1 MTNKTFIY
9 QMKNKPLTQ
18 SEQEGR
24 KIELTVELDS
34 WSPVY
39 DSRGIKFREKI
50 ALDCF
55 DFDAEINKQFINS
68 YLDHKVSIEHLLAST
83 KNKTMTV
90 EKVDNKLI
98 ATIPVDENNLQLKK
112 VADLISTGVI
122 ESNSFIFEPLEIE
135 INEIENNN
143 DLQTEIIYKKAKLI
157 SIDPVYEGFY
167 PQDKY
172 RVYDKNNIDTLE
184 YLAQQKEQEMKAE
197 ELKDEV
203 LQNTQETQN
212 TETETKEETNELQ
225 NSTNAEVEQL
235 NARIEEL
242 EKRNKEIE
250 KLKNE
255 LEEQAQERFKKVK
268 EQNAMNQ
275 TAKSYTELKDL
286 ARSGKAT
293 NEDINALNNA
303 MIDFLSEEDKYE
315 IRKLHPVAFDKLEK
329 RALDATTNEKGLA
342 VIETVQMP
350 GVLKDWTS
358 LFPEFTELASKYNLT
373 GLDTLVKNIYVPDN
387 KEITSIQEGADST
400 ALGGKTFQVKFSP
413 VRYSTF
419 ITQNNALTHGAE
431 LWSAQVENAK
441 NSIRKSI
448 RKKFWSSIF
457 THAAVTVPT
466 DGTYTG
472 GVTQEAKY
480 TTQISRKFSWND
492 IDALVREI
500 EDNYGEDKVQ
510 DFIIAMHPEVLAKLE
525 EPFLNST
532 TASFI
537 NTVYDTINK
546 KYRGLQIITTSLFP
560 EKEFTQ
566 GKKVAVLFDKN
577 SIVAYGLN
585 FIIESDPYKDMSKDQ
600 INTYIRTRGEIKLVD
615 PHVHSRFVE
624 IKQ

>member
-34 WSPVY
+34 WSPIY

-55 DFDAEINKQFINS
+55 DFDVEISKQFINS

-90 EKVDNKLI
+90 QKINNKLI
-98 ATIPVDENNLQLKK
+98 ATIPVDENNLQIKK

-167 PQDKY
+167 PQYKC

-203 LQNTQETQN
+203 LKNTKEAQET
-212 TETETKEETNELQ
+212 ETKTKEETNELQ

-268 EQNAMNQ
+268 EQNTMNQ
-275 TAKSYTELKDL
+275 TVKSYTEFKEL

-387 KEITSIQEGADST
+387 KEIGSIQEGADST

-448 RKKFWSSIF
+448 RKKILKFYFYTCSSNSSNRWNIYWWS
-457 THAAVTVPT
+457 
-466 DGTYTG
+466 DTG
-472 GVTQEAKY
+472 SKIHHTN
-480 TTQISRKFSWND
+480 F
-492 IDALVREI
+492 
-500 EDNYGEDKVQ
+500 
-510 DFIIAMHPEVLAKLE
+510 
-525 EPFLNST
+525 
-532 TASFI
+532 
-537 NTVYDTINK
+537 K
-546 KYRGLQIITTSLFP
+546 KI
-560 EKEFTQ
+560 
-566 GKKVAVLFDKN
+566 
-577 SIVAYGLN
+577 
-585 FIIESDPYKDMSKDQ
+585 
-600 INTYIRTRGEIKLVD
+600 
-615 PHVHSRFVE
+615 
-624 IKQ
+624 

>member
-1 MTNKTFIY
+1 
-9 QMKNKPLTQ
+9 MKNKPLTQ

-167 PQDKY
+167 PQDKC

-197 ELKDEV
+197 ELKDEI

-212 TETETKEETNELQ
+212 TETETKEETNDLQ

-303 MIDFLSEEDKYE
+303 MIDF
-315 IRKLHPVAFDKLEK
+315 
-329 RALDATTNEKGLA
+329 
-342 VIETVQMP
+342 
-350 GVLKDWTS
+350 
-358 LFPEFTELASKYNLT
+358 
-373 GLDTLVKNIYVPDN
+373 
-387 KEITSIQEGADST
+387 
-400 ALGGKTFQVKFSP
+400 
-413 VRYSTF
+413 
-419 ITQNNALTHGAE
+419 
-431 LWSAQVENAK
+431 
-441 NSIRKSI
+441 
-448 RKKFWSSIF
+448 
-457 THAAVTVPT
+457 
-466 DGTYTG
+466 
-472 GVTQEAKY
+472 
-480 TTQISRKFSWND
+480 
-492 IDALVREI
+492 
-500 EDNYGEDKVQ
+500 
-510 DFIIAMHPEVLAKLE
+510 
-525 EPFLNST
+525 
-532 TASFI
+532 
-537 NTVYDTINK
+537 
-546 KYRGLQIITTSLFP
+546 
-560 EKEFTQ
+560 
-566 GKKVAVLFDKN
+566 
-577 SIVAYGLN
+577 
-585 FIIESDPYKDMSKDQ
+585 
-600 INTYIRTRGEIKLVD
+600 
-615 PHVHSRFVE
+615 
-624 IKQ
+624 